1 MFNPLLLLTAF
12 EGFVTNSLARAF
24 VLALMTTKASAV
36 LSVHSSSLVSSFCLD
51 TKFEEN
57 DVEVDKDLLQ
67 LFDMVQVS
75 TPAVE
80 GVAPLFLALSIVVV
94 LAVGLP
100 VDIGLSFAESNMS
113 DSITN
118 QQFHTKD
125 CF

>member
-1 MFNPLLLLTAF
+1 LFNPLLLLTAF
-12 EGFVTNSLARAF
+12 EGFVPNSLARAF

-36 LSVHSSSLVSSFCLD
+36 LSVHSSSLVNNFCLD

-80 GVAPLFLALSIVVV
+80 GAPLFLALSIVVV

-100 VDIGLSFAESNMS
+100 VDIGLSFAESNIS
-113 DSITN
+113 DSETN
-118 QQFHTKD
+118 
-125 CF
+125 